1 VSLLSRVTIHGY
13 RGARDVA
20 LEPGHTCVL
29 VGESSSGKSTV
40 LSAIWTLLEAAA
52 PMPTGEN
59 VSRGHTRV
67 HIEAT
72 VGDRTLFLDAR
83 PPATI
88 NLNREGAPPTLFF
101 PANLRP
107 TTLLAPAD
115 DAAKRAIGVVRGTET
130 NPDGGLSLVRSIAAL
145 VEARVRGLVI
155 LVEEPELY
163 LSPPAQRHLHR
174 LLRRLSA
181 RGRNQV
187 LYSTHSPTFLGVDRL
202 DELVLVRH
210 NDRTGTLLVQ
220 PEALPQRRAFRMSS
234 EIDAER
240 AEIFVS
246 RAVLFVEGRTEK
258 LAFPFVFDA
267 LGFDVDQ
274 EAITI
279 VDCAGK
285 GNMPLFA
292 EICNACGIPYVVVH
306 DRDAPRG
313 EEPAEAERIANETIQ
328 RVAGRRRA
336 IMLVPDFEGV
346 TGLKVRRGKPAAAY
360 KRFHAGDGDVPGPL
374 RHAVERVVAAA
385 RRSPRTTRGA

>member
-1 VSLLSRVTIHGY
+1 VSLIQKVTITGY
-13 RGARDVA
+13 RSAREVV
-20 LEPGHTCVL
+20 LEPGGTTVL

-52 PMPTGEN
+52 PMPTGED

-67 HIEAT
+67 HVEAV

-88 NLNREGAPPTLFF
+88 NLNREGAPPGLFF

-115 DAAKRAIGVVRGTET
+115 HPAKRAIGVVRAIEA
-130 NPDGGLSLVRSIAAL
+130 NPDGGLSLVRSVAAL
-145 VEARVRGLVI
+145 VGARVRGLVI
-155 LVEEPELY
+155 LIEEPELY

-174 LLRRLSA
+174 LLRKLSA

-187 LYSTHSPTFLGVDRL
+187 LYSTHSPVFLGVDRL

-210 NDRTGTLLVQ
+210 DERTGTRLLQ
-220 PEALPQRRAFRMSS
+220 PQALSQKQAFRMSA

-240 AEIFVS
+240 AEIFLS

-258 LAFPFVFDA
+258 LVFPFIFEA
-267 LGFDVDQ
+267 LGYDADQ
-274 EAITI
+274 EAIAI

-292 EICNACGIPYVVVH
+292 EICNACGIPYIVVH

-313 EEPAEAERIANETIQ
+313 EQPAEAERIANETII
-328 RVAGRRRA
+328 RVAGKRRS
-336 IMLVPDFEGV
+336 IMLIPDFEGV

-360 KRFHAGDGDVPGPL
+360 KRFHGGNGDVPGPL
-374 RHAVERVVAAA
+374 RQAVERVVAAA
-385 RRSPRTTRGA
+385 RRAPRTTRGA

>member
-1 VSLLSRVTIHGY
+1 
-13 RGARDVA
+13 
-20 LEPGHTCVL
+20 
-29 VGESSSGKSTV
+29 
-40 LSAIWTLLEAAA
+40 
-52 PMPTGEN
+52 
-59 VSRGHTRV
+59 V
-67 HIEAT
+67 H
-72 VGDRTLFLDAR
+72 
-83 PPATI
+83 
-88 NLNREGAPPTLFF
+88 
-101 PANLRP
+101 
-107 TTLLAPAD
+107 
-115 DAAKRAIGVVRGTET
+115 
-130 NPDGGLSLVRSIAAL
+130 
-145 VEARVRGLVI
+145 GLVI
-155 LVEEPELY
+155 LIEEPELY

-174 LLRRLSA
+174 LLRRLAA
-181 RGRNQV
+181 RGRNQL

-210 NDRTGTLLVQ
+210 NDRTGTKLLQ
-220 PEALPQRRAFRMSS
+220 PEALPQRQALRMNA

-240 AEIFVS
+240 AEIFLS

-258 LAFPFVFDA
+258 LSFPFVFEA
-267 LGFDVDQ
+267 LGYDVDQ

-336 IMLVPDFEGV
+336 VMLTPDFEGV

-360 KRFHAGDGDVPGPL
+360 KRFHSGDGEVPGPL

-385 RRSPRTTRGA
+385 RRAPRSTRGA